1 MFVKYIFVS
10 ALLFS
15 TLLAQ
20 GRFLSSISAPST
32 EIVNLHSGVCDQECL
47 RQLVYDGQA
56 FSFIAR
62 FHADVRE
69 PELLFHYKR
78 YINKL
83 RIHHTLTAPDR
94 KPFRIALLLPQKV
107 IGKYAISTSKA
118 LMAYLLTR
126 QNDFELEVFDSGE
139 EDQEAIATTLEKIKQ
154 SGFQNLIAIVTER
167 GARHVIQH
175 AGEMQVYL
183 PAINKSDLKMGEYP
197 PHTLF
202 GGINYEEQIKT
213 LFSYSQTPVA
223 VYYDQS
229 PLGLNLREYAFK
241 NSSQGILFD
250 EAVEETGRR
259 AFQRQISK
267 KKKQLQE
274 STILLNTPI
283 VKTSLIMSQLTY
295 HEIEPSLLLSTQINY
310 NPILLSLTQEADREK
325 LCLANSIGDSH
336 PLLEE
341 NNHLLESDIR
351 FDWINYSVSLGV
363 DYFYT
368 ENSPYDTRFF
378 HETIEDGQV
387 QYDIK
392 VLQAEANRFSQKPE
406 TEPTELPAMIPE
418 S

>member
-1 MFVKYIFVS
+1 MFVKSIVFTL
-10 ALLFS
+10 LLFS
-15 TLLAQ
+15 SLLAQ
-20 GRFLSSISAPST
+20 GRFISSISAPST
-32 EIVNLHSGVCDQECL
+32 EIVNLHSDLCDPTCL
-47 RQLVYDGQA
+47 SELMSEGQI

-69 PELLFHYKR
+69 SELLFQYKR

-83 RIHHTLTAPDR
+83 KITHTPTAPDR
-94 KPFRIALLLPQKV
+94 QPFRIALLFPQKV

-139 EDQEAIATTLEKIKQ
+139 ESQEAIATTLEKIKQ
-154 SGFQNLIAIVTER
+154 AGFQNLIAVVTEA
-167 GARHVIQH
+167 GAHHVIQH
-175 AGEMQVYL
+175 AGEMNVYL
-183 PAINKSDLKMGEYP
+183 PAINKHDMKRGEYP

-202 GGINYEEQIKT
+202 GGINYEEQIQA
-213 LFSYSQTPVA
+213 LLSYSQTPVA

-229 PLGLNLREYAFK
+229 PLGLSLREYALE
-241 NSSQGILFD
+241 NSAQGVLFD

-259 AFQRQISK
+259 AFQRQITK
-267 KKKQLQE
+267 RKKQLQE

-295 HEIEPSLLLSTQINY
+295 HKIEPSLLLSTQINY

-325 LCLANSIGDSH
+325 LCLANSIGDTH

-368 ENSPYDTRFF
+368 KNNPYDSRFF
-378 HETIEDGQV
+378 NENIQDGQV
-387 QYDIK
+387 KYGISI
-392 VLQAEANRFSQKPE
+392 LQAEADRFKQKPE
-406 TEPTELPAMIPE
+406 TEPTELPAMVPE